1 MKKKLPKLVLCL
13 LTLSFLIS
21 YIVYETG
28 YYEYKLQNRMVLTKE
43 QMEKFENDVNNG
55 LDVTLNDYIIEENI
69 DYTSNFTEFTAKI
82 NNKTSKYIKK
92 SIELIFKKLNKLVSD

>member
-1 MKKKLPKLVLCL
+1 MKKNLIKIVLSL
-13 LTLSFLIS
+13 IVLSFIIS
-21 YIVYETG
+21 YIIYETG

-55 LDVTLNDYIIEENI
+55 LDVTLNDYIIDENI
-69 DYTSNFTEFTAKI
+69 DYTSNLTEFTAKI
-82 NNKTSKYIKK
+82 NNKTSKYVKK